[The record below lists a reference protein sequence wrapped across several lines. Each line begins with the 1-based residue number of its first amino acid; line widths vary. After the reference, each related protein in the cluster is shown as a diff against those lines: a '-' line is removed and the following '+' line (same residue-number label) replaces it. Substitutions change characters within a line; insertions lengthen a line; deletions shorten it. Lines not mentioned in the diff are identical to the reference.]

1 MVDEGRKI
9 SEMEET
15 HRQAVQRL
23 VDSHGGNECDK
34 WKAEKCELQHEQQL
48 KSVSVMFR
56 IVNLPAYTTFG
67 ALFIS
72 QVEKQAHE
80 YG

>member
-1 MVDEGRKI
+1 LVDEGRKI

-15 HRQAVQRL
+15 HRQAMQRL
-23 VDSHGGNECDK
+23 VDSHGNECDK
-34 WKAEKCELQHEQQL
+34 WKSEKCELQQL
-48 KSVSVMFR
+48 KSVSVTFR

-72 QVEKQAHE
+72 QVEKYAHE